1 MDIFGTPTEIKI
13 SVIKAITEL
22 QNTASD
28 IFVYEKKICDHV
40 VYDKSDKDLL
50 VKQTLFD
57 LTFLGVLA
65 QTGSTFALLQ
75 SLIVQVSSENL
86 KPAVE
91 PKQKNPE
98 SFKARI
104 PPVKNCSCRELN
116 LLFALKNIGDNPNDV
131 FGTPTEIKI
140 SVMKAIAELQY
151 TASDIFVYDKK
162 ICDHVVYDKS
172 DEDLLVKQTLF
183 DLTILGVLVRTG
195 SSFALRQNLIV
206 QDPSENLKRAVE
218 PKQKKKVLR
227 NVKSK
232 VKDTNHKKKQN
243 FEDEESAA
251 EIDALYAFYI
261 EEFKNI
267 KTINNPESSKARTPS
282 RLGSTGLDDD
292 IIILELS
299 APLNDQTSKPMENV
313 VENVKSKR
321 KITIAKEIGQ
331 KKKKKKLFLSR
342 TQFFI

>member
-13 SVIKAITEL
+13 SVMKAIAEL
-22 QNTASD
+22 QYTASD

-75 SLIVQVSSENL
+75 SLIVQVSSE
-86 KPAVE
+86 
-91 PKQKNPE
+91 NPE

-172 DEDLLVKQTLF
+172 DKDLLVKQTLF

-206 QDPSENLKRAVE
+206 QVPSENLKRAVE

-251 EIDALYAFYI
+251 EIDALFAFYI

-331 KKKKKKLFLSR
+331 KKSYSCPELNFLYR
-342 TQFFI
+342 R